1 MLEIVQ
7 AYLEAY
13 SVQIFDVRHLK
24 RNGKP
29 VITIDGKMPEGNVAT
44 FQLRGNTL
52 YRQRF
57 NHKSREF
64 VTIELIYQFTEI
76 K

>member
-13 SVQIFDVRHLK
+13 SIQILDIRHLK
-24 RNGKP
+24 REGKS

-44 FQLRGNTL
+44 FQLVNQTL
-52 YRQRF
+52 YRQIF
-57 NHKSREF
+57 NHRSKQFISY
-64 VTIELIYQFTEI
+64 ELVFHFD